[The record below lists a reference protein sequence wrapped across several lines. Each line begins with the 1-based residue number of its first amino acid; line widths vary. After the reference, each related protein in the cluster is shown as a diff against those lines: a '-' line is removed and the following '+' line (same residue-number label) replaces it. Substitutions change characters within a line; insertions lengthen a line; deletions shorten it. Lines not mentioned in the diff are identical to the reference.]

1 MKAQKGIVTL
11 TLLLL
16 LSSLLMIAM
25 LFNQEELHF
34 YRAMNAQQKYYAEN
48 DVALLPISS
57 QNLQQE
63 CEKLPLDYADS
74 VYRLEFK
81 NPTKKHRTFDDPAH
95 FAWCERI
102 SLFQKTPSRGI
113 SAGEFSQYFDP
124 EITPLFAKVLQ
135 QENIS
140 KYPLYWFSEREI
152 HWEINGN
159 IYAVIVAEGD
169 LTLSGKGEIRGA
181 VITQGQLHQGENVKL
196 VYNKKTLQE
205 VVQAYRFWRL
215 AKRSWYDFEPL

>member
-1 MKAQKGIVTL
+1 MKVQKGIVTL

-81 NPTKKHRTFDDPAH
+81 NPTKNTALLMTP
-95 FAWCERI
+95 RI
-102 SLFQKTPSRGI
+102 LLG
-113 SAGEFSQYFDP
+113 
-124 EITPLFAKVLQ
+124 V
-135 QENIS
+135 
-140 KYPLYWFSEREI
+140 SE
-152 HWEINGN
+152 
-159 IYAVIVAEGD
+159 
-169 LTLSGKGEIRGA
+169 
-181 VITQGQLHQGENVKL
+181 
-196 VYNKKTLQE
+196 
-205 VVQAYRFWRL
+205 
-215 AKRSWYDFEPL
+215 